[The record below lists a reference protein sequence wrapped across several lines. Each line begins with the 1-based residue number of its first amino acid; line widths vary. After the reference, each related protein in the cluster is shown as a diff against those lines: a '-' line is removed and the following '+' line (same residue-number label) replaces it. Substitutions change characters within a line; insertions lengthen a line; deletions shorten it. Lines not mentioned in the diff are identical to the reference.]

1 MINLSVDD
9 ILRIHAQI
17 QGDCV
22 TGFVFPDGVGS
33 ALSSYLY
40 YTDVKMQIISVFY
53 GLVKNHCFSD
63 GNKRTAA
70 AVLILLAQDNNLP
83 ILPDDTALEKIVLS
97 AAGTA
102 VSKEQLARQI
112 FGD

>member
-1 MINLSVDD
+1 MINLTVDD

-17 QGDCV
+17 QGTAV

-63 GNKRTAA
+63 GNKRTAVV
-70 AVLILLAQDNNLP
+70 VLILLAQDNDLT
-83 ILPDDTALEKIVLS
+83 IIPDDNALEKIVLT
-97 AAGTA
+97 AAA
-102 VSKEQLARQI
+102 ESVSKEQLARQI
-112 FGD
+112 FGE